1 MSGVPEV
8 KDEYRQLFLEES
20 LDQLGEWED
29 SLLGI
34 EQNSSD
40 RGLIDGLFRSIHTL
54 KGSAGFV
61 GFEELQYVTHE
72 LETALQEIRDRDNQ
86 LPAEMVEI
94 LFESLDLCRQMVDAF
109 SENRECNVRTEPLF
123 EKLRIIQ
130 GKKTTSV
137 SSGEVD
143 TPVEETDKTSV
154 SKDISAKQQRTEDTK
169 TKTYSIEIE
178 IEAKNKEAHL
188 RSLLI
193 LTKLENM
200 GTVVTIEPSLE
211 ELRLKEEVYKF
222 QVVFETEYNLKELRK
237 DIEIDLVKIHHIS
250 PHTEKI
256 GKTSLREKIDKKQE
270 IQNENSRKVVKS
282 EEVVRVP
289 VEKLDVMLNLVGE
302 LVVHN
307 SGLIS
312 TTNTFKE
319 QYENT
324 EDILDLEEKTES
336 LAKIAWDLQDAVMKV
351 RMLPV
356 ATVFNRFNRVVRD
369 IAKDREKH
377 VELEIFGEDT
387 EIDKK
392 VMDRIGEPLVHL
404 VRNAL
409 DHGIET
415 KEERLA
421 LGKTPEGHIQLGA
434 YQEGDHICI
443 EISDDGR
450 GLDREKILSKARE
463 KGFIKT
469 KEAEEL
475 TDEHVYRILF
485 QAGFST
491 ANEVTDLSGRGVGL
505 DVVKKTVEDMGGTLR
520 VKSRPGRGTTI
531 TITLPLTMAIIP
543 AILVESASSIFAIPL
558 SLVREV
564 VKTKMS
570 NFTHVG
576 QNAIIRLRDEVISVI
591 YLDDVL
597 SLDAVNEE
605 QKLAEDTDVP
615 ILIVGYNEWK
625 IGIGVEK
632 LLGNQEIVIKS
643 LSRHYREIEDLV
655 GASIMGDGSI
665 ALILDVETLVR
676 RYYRSEGVEGELSSG
691 KVVRIEGTLVEE
703 EKFNPEDSE
712 KIQEVFVGDERI
724 EETNSMLPESEENDF
739 PINLSENQKKML
751 EEVHNTGA
759 VNASISMSQLVSRD
773 VRVSFPETKVELI
786 NNVATELG
794 GEENYVVGIYVA
806 VYGDLAGGILLVLPI
821 DDVLRFCDILCQRE
835 SGMTKEMG
843 GQEKSGISEMGNILA
858 ASFINSIADSTELSI
873 HADVPE
879 ITDDMCLSVIDSVL
893 ARFNQPGDYI
903 LLTTAELYFSNEE
916 RSVCRMLLFLDTES
930 MEQMVEKLAG

>member
-1 MSGVPEV
+1 
-8 KDEYRQLFLEES
+8 
-20 LDQLGEWED
+20 
-29 SLLGI
+29 
-34 EQNSSD
+34 
-40 RGLIDGLFRSIHTL
+40 
-54 KGSAGFV
+54 
-61 GFEELQYVTHE
+61 
-72 LETALQEIRDRDNQ
+72 
-86 LPAEMVEI
+86 
-94 LFESLDLCRQMVDAF
+94 
-109 SENRECNVRTEPLF
+109 
-123 EKLRIIQ
+123 
-130 GKKTTSV
+130 
-137 SSGEVD
+137 
-143 TPVEETDKTSV
+143 
-154 SKDISAKQQRTEDTK
+154 
-169 TKTYSIEIE
+169 
-178 IEAKNKEAHL
+178 
-188 RSLLI
+188 
-193 LTKLENM
+193 
-200 GTVVTIEPSLE
+200 
-211 ELRLKEEVYKF
+211 LKEGEYEF

-237 DIEIDLVKIHHIS
+237 DIEIDLVNIHDIS
-250 PHTEKI
+250 PHTEKMGKTSSKDKI
-256 GKTSLREKIDKKQE
+256 GKTQE
-270 IQNENSRKVVKS
+270 VQQKNSRKMVKS

-312 TTNTFKE
+312 TTHTFKE
-319 QYENT
+319 QFGQT

-369 IAKDREKH
+369 IAKDRGKH

-392 VMDRIGEPLVHL
+392 VMDRIGDPLVHL
-404 VRNAL
+404 VRNAV

-443 EISDDGR
+443 EISDDGK
-450 GLDREKILSKARE
+450 GLDREEILNKARE

-469 KEAEEL
+469 KEAEKL
-475 TDEHVYRILF
+475 TDEHVYGILF

-491 ANEVTDLSGRGVGL
+491 AKEVTDLSGRGVGL
-505 DVVKKTVEDMGGTLR
+505 DVVRKTVEDMGGSLR

-564 VKTKMS
+564 VKTKRS

-597 SLDAVNEE
+597 SLDAVTEE
-605 QKLAEDTDVP
+605 QNLAEDTDIP

-665 ALILDVETLVR
+665 ALILDVESLVR
-676 RYYRSEGVEGELSSG
+676 RYYRSEGIEGELSSG

-712 KIQEVFVGDERI
+712 RIQEVLWGDERI
-724 EETNSMLPESEENDF
+724 EETTSMAAESEENDF
-739 PINLSENQKKML
+739 TINLSENQKKVL

-759 VNASISMSQLVSRD
+759 VNASISMSQLVSLD

-786 NNVATELG
+786 NDVATALSC
-794 GEENYVVGIYVA
+794 EENYIVGIYVA
-806 VYGDLAGGILLVLPI
+806 VHGDIEGGILLVLPI
-821 DDVLRFCDILCQRE
+821 DDVLRFCDILYQRE
-835 SGMTKEMG
+835 SGITKEMG
-843 GQEKSGISEMGNILA
+843 DQEKSGISEMGNILA
-858 ASFINSIADSTELSI
+858 ASFINSMADSTDLSI

-903 LLTTAELYFSNEE
+903 LLTTAELYFSKEE
-916 RSVCRMLLFLDTES
+916 RSVCHMLLFLDTES
-930 MEQMVEKLAG
+930 MEKIVEKLAG